1 MKTNEDETE
10 EDIYHDACFAAGM
23 CCLKLASEGGVIT
36 RELLAIELMRLM
48 GACIKKREECPP
60 ALLFAIEQIRGEP
73 DEEVDEGS
81 E

>member
-10 EDIYHDACFAAGM
+10 EEIYHDACFAVGM

-48 GACIKKREECPP
+48 GA
-60 ALLFAIEQIRGEP
+60 
-73 DEEVDEGS
+73 
-81 E
+81 